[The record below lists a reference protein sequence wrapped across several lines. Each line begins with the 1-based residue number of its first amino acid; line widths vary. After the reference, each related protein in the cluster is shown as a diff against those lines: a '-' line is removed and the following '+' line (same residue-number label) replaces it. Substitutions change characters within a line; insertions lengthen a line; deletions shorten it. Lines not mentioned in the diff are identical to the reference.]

1 MEIFSIETMVY
12 TIAFAVVLAMV
23 YYFFMQRIT
32 SEAAEKLILSK
43 ADSKESAKTLEEIGF
58 GGIKKKLAKR
68 FLSGG
73 NMIAKAVE
81 SVGAENDAGKK
92 ESDDLLF
99 KKEMELKYYIPEENN
114 GDRLK
119 KHLSDKPSA
128 LKLILAA
135 LIVAASAFVFS
146 NAARFLENYAKN
158 VFSRKIIPTPTGI
171 AEQNETGIPS
181 EDAEPA
187 D

>member
-1 MEIFSIETMVY
+1 MEIFSIETLVY
-12 TIAFAVVLAMV
+12 TVAFAVVLAMV

-43 ADSKESAKTLEEIGF
+43 ADSKESAKTLDELGF
-58 GGIKKKLAKR
+58 SGIKKKLAKR

-81 SVGAENDAGKK
+81 SVKTEDENDKK
-92 ESDDLLF
+92 ESADLLF
-99 KKEMELKYYIPEENN
+99 KKETELKYYIPGENN
-114 GDRLK
+114 GDKLK
-119 KHLSDKPSA
+119 KHLKDKLSVF
-128 LKLILAA
+128 KLILAA

-158 VFSRKIIPTPTGI
+158 VFSRKVIPTPTGI
-171 AEQNETGIPS
+171 AEQNDTGAPS
-181 EDAEPA
+181 ENGELTE
-187 D
+187 